1 MVSGAVPVPGVTVVV
16 SLPGPG
22 PSGPGGLIGSQPIN
36 ATAAN
41 SINAAKILFSF
52 IVVSFYLLIIIYCA
66 F

>member
-1 MVSGAVPVPGVTVVV
+1 MVSGASLGVTWVV
-16 SLPGPG
+16 SPPWPLPGR
-22 PSGPGGLIGSQPIN
+22 SGSGGIGGSQPIN

-41 SINAAKILFSF
+41 SMNAAKILFSF